1 MKKSIVI
8 FFATLVT
15 LSTVHAIEITCTA
28 NNKQVTMKDGQIIII
43 GDEVTVPIDAKG
55 SAFLTAPQTWTN
67 LGQSKM
73 SVSFQQD
80 NEYSK
85 QTYLQME
92 LDDITST
99 VYDLKPSLYM
109 LEKNGIRF
117 QCLVQEGT

>member
-1 MKKSIVI
+1 MKKSIVL
-8 FFATLVT
+8 FLATLVT
-15 LSTVHAIEITCTA
+15 LSTVNAIEITCTA
-28 NNKQVTMKDGQIIII
+28 SNKVASTKDGQIVII
-43 GDEVTVPIDAKG
+43 GDEVTVPIHFKG
-55 SAFLTAPQTWTN
+55 HALLTNPQTWTN
-67 LGQSKM
+67 LGHSKM

-117 QCLVQEGT
+117 QCLVQEGA